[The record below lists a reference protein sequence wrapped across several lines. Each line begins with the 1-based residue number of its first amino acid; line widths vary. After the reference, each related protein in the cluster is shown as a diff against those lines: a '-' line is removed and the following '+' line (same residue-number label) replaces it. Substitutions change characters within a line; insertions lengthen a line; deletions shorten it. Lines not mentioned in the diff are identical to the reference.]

1 MIQIDPKLLKAIK
14 EGNTTQKDLINHL
27 SNYPLNEI
35 LTAFAEL
42 IILSEEYVNQP
53 KIAVSQEEYNQI
65 MSIFRVKGLREI
77 NGVVC
82 EERRGRPSKQKIET
96 EKKA

>member
-14 EGNTTQKDLINHL
+14 EGNATQKDLINHL

-42 IILSEEYVNQP
+42 IILSEDFLSP
-53 KIAVSQEEYNQI
+53 KPISVTQEEYNRI
-65 MSIFRVKGLREI
+65 IGLFKIKGMRSLD
-77 NGVVC
+77 GVMV
-82 EERRGRPSKQKIET
+82 EETRGRRPKTIKG
-96 EKKA
+96 

>member
-14 EGNTTQKDLINHL
+14 EGNATQKDLINHL

-42 IILSEEYVNQP
+42 IILSEDFLSP
-53 KIAVSQEEYNQI
+53 KPISVSQEEYNRI
-65 MSIFRVKGLREI
+65 IGLFKIKGMRSLD
-77 NGVVC
+77 GVMV
-82 EERRGRPSKQKIET
+82 EERRGRKPRTFKG
-96 EKKA
+96 

>member
-1 MIQIDPKLLKAIK
+1 MIDIPKQIIKSIK
-14 EGNTTQKDLINHL
+14 EGNATQKDLINHL

-42 IILSEEYVNQP
+42 IILSEDYMNRPQ
-53 KIAVSQEEYNQI
+53 IAVSQEEYNQI
-65 MSIFRVKGLREI
+65 MSLFRIKGLREI

-82 EERRGRPSKQKIET
+82 EERRGRPSKQKIE
-96 EKKA
+96 KA

>member
-14 EGNTTQKDLINHL
+14 EGNATQNDLINHL

-42 IILSEEYVNQP
+42 IILSEDFLSP
-53 KIAVSQEEYNQI
+53 KPISVSQEEYNRI
-65 MSIFRVKGLREI
+65 LSLFKIKGLRSLD
-77 NGVVC
+77 GVMV
-82 EERRGRPSKQKIET
+82 EERRGRKPKTIKG
-96 EKKA
+96 

>member
-14 EGNTTQKDLINHL
+14 EGNATQKDLINHL

-42 IILSEEYVNQP
+42 IILSEDFLSP
-53 KIAVSQEEYNQI
+53 KPISVTQEEYNRI
-65 MSIFRVKGLREI
+65 MSLFKIKGLRSLD
-77 NGVVC
+77 GVMV
-82 EERRGRPSKQKIET
+82 EERRGRKPKTIKG
-96 EKKA
+96 

>member
-1 MIQIDPKLLKAIK
+1 MIQIDPKLIKSIK
-14 EGNTTQKDLINHL
+14 EGNATQKDLINHL

-53 KIAVSQEEYNQI
+53 KIAVTEEEYKRI
-65 MSIFRVKGLREI
+65 AALFRIKGQRTLD
-77 NGVVC
+77 GMVV
-82 EERRGRPSKQKIET
+82 EETRGR
-96 EKKA
+96 KKLQTIKG

>member
-14 EGNTTQKDLINHL
+14 EGNATQKDLINHL

-42 IILSEEYVNQP
+42 IILSEDFLSP
-53 KIAVSQEEYNQI
+53 KPISVSQEEYDRI
-65 MSIFRVKGLREI
+65 MGLFRIKGLRSLD
-77 NGVVC
+77 GMMV
-82 EERRGRPSKQKIET
+82 EERRGRKPRTIKG
-96 EKKA
+96 

>member
-14 EGNTTQKDLINHL
+14 EGNATQKDLINHL

-42 IILSEEYVNQP
+42 IILSEDFLSP
-53 KIAVSQEEYNQI
+53 KPISVTQDEYNRI
-65 MSIFRVKGLREI
+65 LSLFRIKGQRTLDGMI
-77 NGVVC
+77 V
-82 EERRGRPSKQKIET
+82 EETRGRKPNKMYKG
-96 EKKA
+96 